1 MDDLYDRRAAGG
13 GRGTST
19 ARTNSLAGALAEARR
34 RAGTSEESGSRKLLP
49 SVAGHQRF
57 AMGTSVAPADY
68 RANA

>member
-1 MDDLYDRRAAGG
+1 MDDRRA
-13 GRGTST
+13 GR
-19 ARTNSLAGALAEARR
+19 ARDCANEFARRRCTEAARR